1 MKKWMVVLPLAAMC
15 AQGAIIGV
23 SGPNSTPG
31 TGVTACAPTA
41 AAIIAAPASVVDDA
55 PGATNCAQQGFDEK
69 QGVLLAA
76 NLNTDAAGP
85 NNILA
90 GTVVD
95 SHMIFLNTSGNINV
109 LHDGVVWEF
118 DGLILGV
125 MSNQSGTLEANSS
138 AVLGAAGTTYP
149 AAFANRGLESR
160 DGYTINGRFLTVNM
174 QVTEPGDWIRVV
186 TAPVPEPGTYA
197 LMGAGLMA
205 LGFLRRRKA

>member
-1 MKKWMVVLPLAAMC
+1 MC
-15 AQGAIIGV
+15 AHGAIIGV

-31 TGVTACAPTA
+31 QGVTACPSTA
-41 AAIIAAPASVVDDA
+41 ASIIAAPGSVVDDA

-76 NLNTDAAGP
+76 NLNTDAPGAS
-85 NNILA
+85 NILA
-90 GTVVD
+90 GTLVN
-95 SHMIFLNTSGNINV
+95 SHMIFLNTNGNVNV

-138 AVLGAAGTTYP
+138 AALGAAGTTYP
-149 AAFANRGLESR
+149 AAFGSRGLESR
-160 DGYTINGRFLTVNM
+160 DSYSINGRFLTVNM

-186 TAPVPEPGTYA
+186 TSPVPEPGTYA